1 MNMQNK
7 KCYPNSILRAKIN
20 KKRMEQKFT
29 YEMSIMN
36 KHTQVALIEYNED
49 VQAITNIYEVTNIE
63 YAPLFFYNAYF
74 NTSISNVKA
83 MNQWFQGRAI
93 PSSRKNLNHLL
104 ERLNVS
110 SPSDLLNKEFALSLS
125 DQYWIVEEHSRI
137 QWEDINFFTHDFD
150 STGFL
155 QASLDDSSHS
165 YTVQNDSIK
174 TPNNT
179 IDGML
184 PKGWAIENNKQV
196 LIKGTYTHF
205 EQEPFNEWLAS
216 QICKRLG
223 FDYCNYIVDWH
234 TIMQDKVIVSKCKN
248 FINENEEIISAYDVF
263 QSAKKENNINDYEH
277 YVRILENHGIL
288 DARKKIT
295 EMFVVDYLTMNID
308 RHLKNFGIIRNVE
321 TLKWERVTPIF
332 DTGQSMCCDEY
343 TQNMDFTHGCG
354 KFFTDANKDYNA
366 ILKSLDMDTFRAIP
380 IQNLKG
386 LSEEYYVFLKSFQ
399 REMEYKNKDWSD
411 ERLKNLKDGLSKRI
425 DLFEKER

>member
-1 MNMQNK
+1 MI
-7 KCYPNSILRAKIN
+7 CRL
-20 KKRMEQKFT
+20 
-29 YEMSIMN
+29 MN
-36 KHTQVALIEYNED
+36 KHTQVALVEYNED
-49 VQAITNIYEVTNIE
+49 IQAITNIYEVTNTE
-63 YAPLFFYNAYF
+63 YAPLSFYNAYY
-74 NTSISNVKA
+74 NTSISNVEA

-93 PSSRKNLNHLL
+93 PSSRKNLNRLL

-137 QWEDINFFTHDFD
+137 QWEDINFFTHDFN

-155 QASLDDSSHS
+155 QASLDDSFHS
-165 YTVQNDSIK
+165 YTVQKDSLK

-179 IDGML
+179 TDGML
-184 PKGWAIENNKQV
+184 PKGWIIENNKRV
-196 LIKGTYTHF
+196 LIKGTYTRF

-263 QSAKKENNINDYEH
+263 QSSKKENNINDYEH
-277 YVRILENHGIL
+277 YVCILENHGIL

-343 TQNMDFTHGCG
+343 TQNMDFTHGYG
-354 KFFTDANKDYNA
+354 KFFTNTSKDYNA
-366 ILKSLDMDTFRAIP
+366 ILKSLDWDTIRAIH
-380 IQNLKG
+380 IQDLKG
-386 LSEEYYVFLKSFQ
+386 LSEEYYTLLKSFQ
-399 REMEYKNKDWSD
+399 SEMDYKNKEWFD
-411 ERLKNLKDGLSKRI
+411 ERLKKLKNGLSTRI
-425 DLFEKER
+425 DLFEKEREKY

>member
-1 MNMQNK
+1 M
-7 KCYPNSILRAKIN
+7 KCRL
-20 KKRMEQKFT
+20 
-29 YEMSIMN
+29 MN

-49 VQAITNIYEVTNIE
+49 VQAITNIYEITNIE
-63 YAPLFFYNAYF
+63 YAPLSFYNAYF
-74 NTSISNVKA
+74 NTSISNVNA

-104 ERLNVS
+104 ERLNIS
-110 SPSDLLNKEFALSLS
+110 SPGDLLNKHFALSLS
-125 DQYWIVEEHSRI
+125 DQYWIVDESSCI
-137 QWEDINFFTHDFD
+137 QWKDINFFTHDFD
-150 STGFL
+150 LTGFL
-155 QASLDDSSHS
+155 QASLDDSTHS

-179 IDGML
+179 TDGML
-184 PKGWAIENNKQV
+184 PKGWIIENDKRI
-196 LIKGTYTHF
+196 LIKGTYTRF
-205 EQEPFNEWLAS
+205 EQEPFDEWLAS
-216 QICKRLG
+216 QIFKRLG
-223 FDYCNYIVDWH
+223 FDYCNYIVDWY
-234 TIMQDKVIVSKCKN
+234 TIKQDKVIVSKCEN
-248 FINENEEIISAYDVF
+248 FINQNEEIISAYDVLH
-263 QSAKKENNINDYEH
+263 SSKKENTINDYEH

-288 DARKKIT
+288 AARKKIT
-295 EMFVVDYLTMNID
+295 EMFVVDYLMMNYD

-354 KFFTDANKDYNA
+354 KFFTDVNKDYNA

-411 ERLKNLKDGLSKRI
+411 ERLKNLKNGLSTRI

>member
-1 MNMQNK
+1 M
-7 KCYPNSILRAKIN
+7 KCRL
-20 KKRMEQKFT
+20 
-29 YEMSIMN
+29 MN

-49 VQAITNIYEVTNIE
+49 VQAITNIYEITNIE
-63 YAPLFFYNAYF
+63 YAPLSFYNAYF
-74 NTSISNVKA
+74 NTSISNVNA

-104 ERLNVS
+104 ERLNIS
-110 SPSDLLNKEFALSLS
+110 SPGDLLNKHFALSLS
-125 DQYWIVEEHSRI
+125 DQYWIVDESSCI
-137 QWEDINFFTHDFD
+137 QWKDINFFTHDFD
-150 STGFL
+150 LTGFL
-155 QASLDDSSHS
+155 QASLDDSTHS

-179 IDGML
+179 TDGML
-184 PKGWAIENNKQV
+184 PKGWIIENDKRI
-196 LIKGTYTHF
+196 LIKGTYTRF
-205 EQEPFNEWLAS
+205 EQEPFDEWLAS

-223 FDYCNYIVDWH
+223 FDYCNYIVDWY
-234 TIMQDKVIVSKCKN
+234 TIKQDKVIVSKCEN
-248 FINENEEIISAYDVF
+248 FINQNEEIISAYDVLH
-263 QSAKKENNINDYEH
+263 SSKKENTINDYEH

-288 DARKKIT
+288 AARKKIA
-295 EMFVVDYLTMNID
+295 EMFVVDYLMMNYD

-354 KFFTDANKDYNA
+354 KFFTDVNKDYNA

-411 ERLKNLKDGLSKRI
+411 ERLKNLKNGLSTRI

>member
-1 MNMQNK
+1 M
-7 KCYPNSILRAKIN
+7 KCRL
-20 KKRMEQKFT
+20 
-29 YEMSIMN
+29 MN

-49 VQAITNIYEVTNIE
+49 VQAITNIYEISNID
-63 YAPLFFYNAYF
+63 YAPLSFYNAYY
-74 NTSISNVKA
+74 NTSISNVNA

-104 ERLNVS
+104 ERLNIS
-110 SPSDLLNKEFALSLS
+110 SPGDLLNKHFALSLS
-125 DQYWIVEEHSRI
+125 DQYWIVDESSCI
-137 QWEDINFFTHDFD
+137 QWKDINFFTHDFD

-155 QASLDDSSHS
+155 QASLDDSTHS

-179 IDGML
+179 TDGML
-184 PKGWAIENNKQV
+184 PKGWIIENDKRI
-196 LIKGTYTHF
+196 LIKGTYTRF
-205 EQEPFNEWLAS
+205 EQEPFDEWLAS

-223 FDYCNYIVDWH
+223 FDYCNYIVDWY
-234 TIMQDKVIVSKCKN
+234 TIKQDEVIVSKCEN
-248 FINENEEIISAYDVF
+248 FINQNEEIISAYDVLH
-263 QSAKKENNINDYEH
+263 SSKKENTINDYEH

-288 DARKKIT
+288 AARKKIT
-295 EMFVVDYLTMNID
+295 EMFVVDYLMMNYD

>member
-1 MNMQNK
+1 M
-7 KCYPNSILRAKIN
+7 KCRL
-20 KKRMEQKFT
+20 
-29 YEMSIMN
+29 MN

-63 YAPLFFYNAYF
+63 YAPLSFYNAYH
-74 NTSISNVKA
+74 NMSISNVKA

-104 ERLNVS
+104 ERLNIS
-110 SPSDLLNKEFALSLS
+110 SPGDLLNKHFALSLS
-125 DQYWIVEEHSRI
+125 DQYWIVDESSCI
-137 QWEDINFFTHDFD
+137 QWKDINFFTHDFD

-155 QASLDDSSHS
+155 QASLDDSTHS

-179 IDGML
+179 TDGML
-184 PKGWAIENNKQV
+184 PKGWIIENDKRI
-196 LIKGTYTHF
+196 LIKGTYTRF
-205 EQEPFNEWLAS
+205 EQEPFDEWLAS

-223 FDYCNYIVDWH
+223 FDYCNYIVDWY
-234 TIMQDKVIVSKCKN
+234 TIKQDEVIVSKCEN
-248 FINENEEIISAYDVF
+248 FINQNEEIISAYDVLH
-263 QSAKKENNINDYEH
+263 SSKKENTINDYEH

-288 DARKKIT
+288 AARKKIT
-295 EMFVVDYLTMNID
+295 EMFVVDYLMMNYD
-308 RHLKNFGIIRNVE
+308 RHLKNFGIIRIVE

>member
-1 MNMQNK
+1 M
-7 KCYPNSILRAKIN
+7 KCRL
-20 KKRMEQKFT
+20 
-29 YEMSIMN
+29 MN

-295 EMFVVDYLTMNID
+295 EMFVVDYLMMNYD

-354 KFFTDANKDYNA
+354 KFFTDANKDYSA
-366 ILKSLDMDTFRAIP
+366 ILKSLDMDTSRAIP

-399 REMEYKNKDWSD
+399 SEMEYKNKEWSD
-411 ERLKNLKDGLSKRI
+411 ERLKNLKNGLSTRI

>member
-1 MNMQNK
+1 
-7 KCYPNSILRAKIN
+7 
-20 KKRMEQKFT
+20 
-29 YEMSIMN
+29 MN

-63 YAPLFFYNAYF
+63 YAPLSFYNAYH
-74 NTSISNVKA
+74 NMSISNVKA

-104 ERLNVS
+104 ERLNIS
-110 SPSDLLNKEFALSLS
+110 SPGDLLNKHFALSLS
-125 DQYWIVEEHSRI
+125 DQYWIVDESSCI
-137 QWEDINFFTHDFD
+137 QWKDINFFTHDFD

-155 QASLDDSSHS
+155 QASLDDSTHS

-179 IDGML
+179 TDGML
-184 PKGWAIENNKQV
+184 PKGWIIENDKRI
-196 LIKGTYTHF
+196 LIKGTYTRF
-205 EQEPFNEWLAS
+205 EQEPFDEWLAS

-223 FDYCNYIVDWH
+223 FDYCNYIVDWY
-234 TIMQDKVIVSKCKN
+234 TIKQDEVIVSKCEN
-248 FINENEEIISAYDVF
+248 FINQNEEIISAYDVLH
-263 QSAKKENNINDYEH
+263 SSKKENTINDYEH

-288 DARKKIT
+288 AARKKIT
-295 EMFVVDYLTMNID
+295 EMFVVDYLMMNYD

>member
-1 MNMQNK
+1 M
-7 KCYPNSILRAKIN
+7 KCRL
-20 KKRMEQKFT
+20 
-29 YEMSIMN
+29 MN

-49 VQAITNIYEVTNIE
+49 VQAITNIYEITNIE
-63 YAPLFFYNAYF
+63 YAPLSFYNAYF
-74 NTSISNVKA
+74 NTSISNVNA

-104 ERLNVS
+104 ERLNIS
-110 SPSDLLNKEFALSLS
+110 SPGDLLNKHFALSLS
-125 DQYWIVEEHSRI
+125 DQYWIVDESSCI
-137 QWEDINFFTHDFD
+137 QWKDINFFTHDFD
-150 STGFL
+150 LTGFL
-155 QASLDDSSHS
+155 QASLDDSTHS

-179 IDGML
+179 TDGML
-184 PKGWAIENNKQV
+184 PKGWIIENDKRI
-196 LIKGTYTHF
+196 LIKGTYTRF
-205 EQEPFNEWLAS
+205 EQEPFDEWLAS

-223 FDYCNYIVDWH
+223 FDYCNYIVDWY
-234 TIMQDKVIVSKCKN
+234 TIKQDKVIVSKCEN
-248 FINENEEIISAYDVF
+248 FINQNEEIISAYDVLH
-263 QSAKKENNINDYEH
+263 SSKKENTINDYEH

-288 DARKKIT
+288 AARKKIT
-295 EMFVVDYLTMNID
+295 EMFVVDYLMMNYD

>member
-1 MNMQNK
+1 M
-7 KCYPNSILRAKIN
+7 KCRL
-20 KKRMEQKFT
+20 
-29 YEMSIMN
+29 MN

-49 VQAITNIYEVTNIE
+49 VQAITNIYEITNIE
-63 YAPLFFYNAYF
+63 YAPLSFYNAYF
-74 NTSISNVKA
+74 NTSISNVNA

-110 SPSDLLNKEFALSLS
+110 SPGDLLNKHFALSLS
-125 DQYWIVEEHSRI
+125 DQYWIVDESSCI
-137 QWEDINFFTHDFD
+137 QWKDINFFTHDFD

-155 QASLDDSSHS
+155 QASLDDSTHS

-179 IDGML
+179 TDGML
-184 PKGWAIENNKQV
+184 PKGWIIENDKRI
-196 LIKGTYTHF
+196 LIKGTYTRF
-205 EQEPFNEWLAS
+205 EQEPFDEWLAS

-223 FDYCNYIVDWH
+223 FDYCNYIVDWY
-234 TIMQDKVIVSKCKN
+234 TIKQDEVIVSKCEN
-248 FINENEEIISAYDVF
+248 FINQNEEIISAYDVLH
-263 QSAKKENNINDYEH
+263 SSKKENTINDYEH

-288 DARKKIT
+288 AARKKIT
-295 EMFVVDYLTMNID
+295 EMFVVDYLMMNYD

-354 KFFTDANKDYNA
+354 KFFTDVNKDYNA

>member
-1 MNMQNK
+1 
-7 KCYPNSILRAKIN
+7 
-20 KKRMEQKFT
+20 
-29 YEMSIMN
+29 MN

-49 VQAITNIYEVTNIE
+49 VQAITNVYEVTNIE
-63 YAPLFFYNAYF
+63 YAPLFFLNAYH
-74 NTSISNVKA
+74 NMSISNVKA

-184 PKGWAIENNKQV
+184 PKGWIIENDKRI
-196 LIKGTYTHF
+196 LIKGTYTRF

-216 QICKRLG
+216 QICKQLG
-223 FDYCNYIVDWH
+223 FDYCNYIVDWY
-234 TIMQDKVIVSKCKN
+234 TVKQDKVIVSKCEN
-248 FINENEEIISAYDVF
+248 FINQNEEIISAHDVF
-263 QSAKKENNINDYEH
+263 QSSKKENTINDYEH

-295 EMFVVDYLTMNID
+295 EMFVVDYLMMNYD

-321 TLKWERVTPIF
+321 TLKWERVTLIF

>member
-1 MNMQNK
+1 
-7 KCYPNSILRAKIN
+7 
-20 KKRMEQKFT
+20 
-29 YEMSIMN
+29 MN

-49 VQAITNIYEVTNIE
+49 VQAITNIYEIINIE
-63 YAPLFFYNAYF
+63 YAPLSFYNAYF
-74 NTSISNVKA
+74 NTSISNVNA

-93 PSSRKNLNHLL
+93 PLSRKNLNHLL
-104 ERLNVS
+104 ERLNIS
-110 SPSDLLNKEFALSLS
+110 SPGDLLNKHFALSLS
-125 DQYWIVEEHSRI
+125 DQYWIVDESSCI
-137 QWEDINFFTHDFD
+137 QWKDINFFTHDFD
-150 STGFL
+150 LTGFL
-155 QASLDDSSHS
+155 QASLDDSTHS

-179 IDGML
+179 TDGML
-184 PKGWAIENNKQV
+184 PKGWIIENDKRI
-196 LIKGTYTHF
+196 LIKGTYTRF

-216 QICKRLG
+216 QICKQLG
-223 FDYCNYIVDWH
+223 FDYCNYIVDWY
-234 TIMQDKVIVSKCKN
+234 TVKQDKVIVSKCEN
-248 FINENEEIISAYDVF
+248 FINQNEEIISAHDVF
-263 QSAKKENNINDYEH
+263 QSSKKENTINDYEH

-295 EMFVVDYLTMNID
+295 EMFVVDYLMMNYD

-321 TLKWERVTPIF
+321 TLRWERVTPIF

-354 KFFTDANKDYNA
+354 KFFTDVNKDYNA
-366 ILKSLDMDTFRAIP
+366 ILKSLDMDTIRAIP

-399 REMEYKNKDWSD
+399 SEMEYKNKEWSD
-411 ERLKNLKDGLSKRI
+411 ERLKNLKNGLSTRI

>member
-1 MNMQNK
+1 MI
-7 KCYPNSILRAKIN
+7 CRL
-20 KKRMEQKFT
+20 
-29 YEMSIMN
+29 MN

-49 VQAITNIYEVTNIE
+49 VQAIINIYEITNIE
-63 YAPLFFYNAYF
+63 YAPLSFYNVYH
-74 NTSISNVKA
+74 NMSISNVKA

-155 QASLDDSSHS
+155 QASLDDSVYS
-165 YTVQNDSIK
+165 YAVQKDPLK

-179 IDGML
+179 TDGML

-196 LIKGTYTHF
+196 LIKGTYTRF

-223 FDYCNYIVDWH
+223 FDYCNYIVNWY
-234 TIMQDKVIVSKCKN
+234 TIKQDKVIVSKCEN
-248 FINENEEIISAYDVF
+248 FINQNEEIISAYDVF
-263 QSAKKENNINDYEH
+263 QSSKKENTINDYEH
-277 YVRILENHGIL
+277 YVHILENHGIL

-295 EMFVVDYLTMNID
+295 EMFVVDYLMMNID

>member
-1 MNMQNK
+1 
-7 KCYPNSILRAKIN
+7 
-20 KKRMEQKFT
+20 
-29 YEMSIMN
+29 MN

-63 YAPLFFYNAYF
+63 YAPLSFYNAYF

-104 ERLNVS
+104 ERLNIS
-110 SPSDLLNKEFALSLS
+110 SPGDLLNKHFALSLS
-125 DQYWIVEEHSRI
+125 DQYWIVDESSCI
-137 QWEDINFFTHDFD
+137 QWKDINFFTHDFD

-155 QASLDDSSHS
+155 QASLDDSTHS

-179 IDGML
+179 TDGML
-184 PKGWAIENNKQV
+184 PKGWIIENDKRI
-196 LIKGTYTHF
+196 LIKGTYTRF
-205 EQEPFNEWLAS
+205 EQEPFDEWLAS

-223 FDYCNYIVDWH
+223 FDYCNYIVDWY
-234 TIMQDKVIVSKCKN
+234 TIKQDEVIVSKCEN
-248 FINENEEIISAYDVF
+248 FINQNEEIISAYDVLH
-263 QSAKKENNINDYEH
+263 SSKKENTINDYEH

-288 DARKKIT
+288 AARKKIT
-295 EMFVVDYLTMNID
+295 EMFVVDYLMMNYD

>member
-1 MNMQNK
+1 M
-7 KCYPNSILRAKIN
+7 KCRL
-20 KKRMEQKFT
+20 
-29 YEMSIMN
+29 MN
-36 KHTQVALIEYNED
+36 KHTQVALVEYNED
-49 VQAITNIYEVTNIE
+49 IQAITNIYEVKNIE
-63 YAPLFFYNAYF
+63 YAPLSFYNTYY
-74 NTSISNVKA
+74 NMSISDVKA
-83 MNQWFQGRAI
+83 MNQWFQGRGI
-93 PSSRKNLNHLL
+93 PSSRKNLKHLL
-104 ERLNVS
+104 ERLNIS
-110 SPSDLLNKEFALSLS
+110 NPSDLLNKHFALSLS

-155 QASLDDSSHS
+155 QASLDDSVYS
-165 YTVQNDSIK
+165 YAVQKDSLK

-179 IDGML
+179 TDGML
-184 PKGWAIENNKQV
+184 QKGWIIENDKRV
-196 LIKGTYTHF
+196 LIKGTYTRF
-205 EQEPFNEWLAS
+205 EQEPFNEWLSS

-223 FDYCNYIVDWH
+223 FDHCNYIVEWY
-234 TIMQDKVIVSKCKN
+234 TIKQDKVIVSKCEN
-248 FINENEEIISAYDVF
+248 FINQNEEIISAYDAF
-263 QSAKKENNINDYEH
+263 QSSKKENTINDYEH

-295 EMFVVDYLTMNID
+295 EMFVVDYLTLNVD

-366 ILKSLDMDTFRAIP
+366 ILKSLDMDTIRAIP
-380 IQNLKG
+380 IQSLKR

-399 REMEYKNKDWSD
+399 SEMEYKNKEWSD
-411 ERLKNLKDGLSKRI
+411 ERLKNLKDGLSTRI
-425 DLFEKER
+425 DLFAKEREQI

>member
-1 MNMQNK
+1 M
-7 KCYPNSILRAKIN
+7 KCRL
-20 KKRMEQKFT
+20 
-29 YEMSIMN
+29 MN

-49 VQAITNIYEVTNIE
+49 VQAITNIYEITNIE
-63 YAPLFFYNAYF
+63 YAPLSFYNAYF
-74 NTSISNVKA
+74 NTSISNVNA

-104 ERLNVS
+104 ERLNIS
-110 SPSDLLNKEFALSLS
+110 SPGDLLNKHFALSLS
-125 DQYWIVEEHSRI
+125 DQYWIVDESSCI
-137 QWEDINFFTHDFD
+137 QWKDINFFTHDFD

-155 QASLDDSSHS
+155 QASLDDSTHS

-179 IDGML
+179 TDGML
-184 PKGWAIENNKQV
+184 PKGWIIENDKRI
-196 LIKGTYTHF
+196 LIKGTYTRF
-205 EQEPFNEWLAS
+205 EQEPFDEWLAS

-223 FDYCNYIVDWH
+223 FDYCNYIVDWY
-234 TIMQDKVIVSKCKN
+234 TIKQDEVIVSKCEN
-248 FINENEEIISAYDVF
+248 FINQNEEIISAYDVLH
-263 QSAKKENNINDYEH
+263 SSKKENTINDYEH

-288 DARKKIT
+288 AARKKIT
-295 EMFVVDYLTMNID
+295 EMFVVDYLMMNYD

>member
-1 MNMQNK
+1 M
-7 KCYPNSILRAKIN
+7 KCRL
-20 KKRMEQKFT
+20 
-29 YEMSIMN
+29 MN

-49 VQAITNIYEVTNIE
+49 VQAITNIYEITNIE
-63 YAPLFFYNAYF
+63 YAPLSFYNAYF
-74 NTSISNVKA
+74 NTSISNVNA

-110 SPSDLLNKEFALSLS
+110 SPGDLLNKHFALSLS
-125 DQYWIVEEHSRI
+125 DQYWIVDESSCI
-137 QWEDINFFTHDFD
+137 QWKDINFFTHDFD

-155 QASLDDSSHS
+155 QASLDDSTHS

-179 IDGML
+179 TDGML
-184 PKGWAIENNKQV
+184 PKGWIIENDKRT
-196 LIKGTYTHF
+196 LIKGTYTRF
-205 EQEPFNEWLAS
+205 EQEPFDEWLAS

-223 FDYCNYIVDWH
+223 FDYCNYIVDWY
-234 TIMQDKVIVSKCKN
+234 TIKQDEVIVSKCEN
-248 FINENEEIISAYDVF
+248 FINQNEEIISAYDVLH
-263 QSAKKENNINDYEH
+263 SSKKENTINDYEH

-288 DARKKIT
+288 AARKKIT
-295 EMFVVDYLTMNID
+295 EMFVVDYLMMNYD

-354 KFFTDANKDYNA
+354 KFFTDVNKDYNA

>member
-1 MNMQNK
+1 
-7 KCYPNSILRAKIN
+7 
-20 KKRMEQKFT
+20 
-29 YEMSIMN
+29 MN

-63 YAPLFFYNAYF
+63 YAPLFFYNAYH
-74 NTSISNVKA
+74 NMSISNVKA

-104 ERLNVS
+104 ERLNIS
-110 SPSDLLNKEFALSLS
+110 SPGDLLNKHFALSLS
-125 DQYWIVEEHSRI
+125 DQYWIVDESSCI
-137 QWEDINFFTHDFD
+137 QWKDINFFTHDFD

-155 QASLDDSSHS
+155 QASLDDSTHS

-179 IDGML
+179 TDGML
-184 PKGWAIENNKQV
+184 PKGWIIENDKRI
-196 LIKGTYTHF
+196 LIKGTYTRF
-205 EQEPFNEWLAS
+205 EQEPFDEWLAS

-223 FDYCNYIVDWH
+223 FDYCNYIVDWY
-234 TIMQDKVIVSKCKN
+234 TIKQDEVIVSKCEN
-248 FINENEEIISAYDVF
+248 FINQNEEIISAYDVLH
-263 QSAKKENNINDYEH
+263 SSKKENTINDYEH

-288 DARKKIT
+288 AARKKIT
-295 EMFVVDYLTMNID
+295 EMFVVDYLMMNYD

>member
-1 MNMQNK
+1 MI
-7 KCYPNSILRAKIN
+7 CRL
-20 KKRMEQKFT
+20 
-29 YEMSIMN
+29 MN

-49 VQAITNIYEVTNIE
+49 VQAIINIYEITNIE
-63 YAPLFFYNAYF
+63 YAPLSFYNAYH
-74 NTSISNVKA
+74 NMSISNVKA

-165 YTVQNDSIK
+165 YTVQNDSLK

-205 EQEPFNEWLAS
+205 EQEPFNEWLVS

-234 TIMQDKVIVSKCKN
+234 TIMQDKVIVSKCEN
-248 FINENEEIISAYDVF
+248 FINKNEEIISAYDVF
-263 QSAKKENNINDYEH
+263 HSSKKENTINDYEH

-354 KFFTDANKDYNA
+354 KFFTDASKDYNV
-366 ILKSLDMDTFRAIP
+366 ILKSLDMDTVRAIP

-386 LSEEYYVFLKSFQ
+386 LSEEYYAFLKSFQ
-399 REMEYKNKDWSD
+399 NEMEYKNKEWLD
-411 ERLKNLKDGLSKRI
+411 ERLKNLKNGLSTRI

>member
-1 MNMQNK
+1 M
-7 KCYPNSILRAKIN
+7 KCRL
-20 KKRMEQKFT
+20 
-29 YEMSIMN
+29 MN

-63 YAPLFFYNAYF
+63 YAPVSFYNAYF
-74 NTSISNVKA
+74 NTSISNVNA

-104 ERLNVS
+104 ERLNIS
-110 SPSDLLNKEFALSLS
+110 SPGDLLNKHFALSLS
-125 DQYWIVEEHSRI
+125 DQYWIVDESSCI
-137 QWEDINFFTHDFD
+137 QWKDINFFTHDFD
-150 STGFL
+150 LTGFL
-155 QASLDDSSHS
+155 QASLDDSTHS

-179 IDGML
+179 TDGML
-184 PKGWAIENNKQV
+184 PKGWIIENDKRI
-196 LIKGTYTHF
+196 LIKGTYTRF
-205 EQEPFNEWLAS
+205 EQEPFDEWLAS

-223 FDYCNYIVDWH
+223 FDYCNYIVDWY
-234 TIMQDKVIVSKCKN
+234 TIKQDKVIVSKCEN
-248 FINENEEIISAYDVF
+248 FINQNEEIISAYDVLH
-263 QSAKKENNINDYEH
+263 SSKKENTINDYEH

-288 DARKKIT
+288 AARKKIT
-295 EMFVVDYLTMNID
+295 EMFVVDYLMMNYD

-354 KFFTDANKDYNA
+354 KFFTDVNKDYNA
-366 ILKSLDMDTFRAIP
+366 ILKSLDMDTIRAIP

-399 REMEYKNKDWSD
+399 SEMEYKNKEWSD
-411 ERLKNLKDGLSKRI
+411 ERLKNLKNGLSTRI